1 MNWNSFLI
9 SGGPSIVLSTGMEFL
24 TLPAYELDD
33 SGQVVYL
40 REYNFLLSK
49 VALAHLAGLF
59 STCEKM
65 HKECSTMPGLE

>member
-1 MNWNSFLI
+1 
-9 SGGPSIVLSTGMEFL
+9 MEFL